1 MMKTKVSLI
10 GIVILI
16 SAFVWSVAQNEKFPV
31 LKGEYLGQKPPGI
44 KPEVFA
50 PGIVSTTQGEFNA
63 AFSPDGKEFYFSVN
77 EPSGRETMKFM
88 TRKDNQWTPPQA
100 VPFVSPQNDCDPLF
114 SFDGRR
120 LYFISTRP
128 KKDKVGSRDWDI
140 WYVERT
146 DADWSEPINIAP
158 PVNSDVDEYYVSL
171 TKDGIIYFASNRAG
185 GLGSF
190 DIYRSRFVD
199 GHYAKPENLGAS
211 INTKYLE
218 HDPFI
223 APDES
228 YILFTSVDRPE
239 GFGTGD
245 LYISSRR
252 KDGTWTKSK
261 NMGKAFNT
269 SGYDFCPIV
278 SPDGKYFF
286 FTRRGDIYWVSV
298 EAIQK
303 LLLPN

>member
-1 MMKTKVSLI
+1 MKTKVSLI

-100 VPFVSPQNDCDPLF
+100 VPFVSSQNDCDPLF
-114 SFDGRR
+114 SFDGQR

-128 KKDKVGSRDWDI
+128 KKEKAGSSDWNI

-146 DADWSEPINIAP
+146 DADWSEPINIGP

-171 TKDGIIYFASNRAG
+171 TKDGTIYFASNRAG